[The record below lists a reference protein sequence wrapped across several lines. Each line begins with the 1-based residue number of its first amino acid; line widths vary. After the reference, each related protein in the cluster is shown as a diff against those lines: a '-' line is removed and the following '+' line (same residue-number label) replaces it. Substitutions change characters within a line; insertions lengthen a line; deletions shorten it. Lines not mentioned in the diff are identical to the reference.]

1 MIILAQTILV
11 LMFGA
16 LLIGLSFF
24 LLMEYLRRRYPS
36 DYDFDD
42 SEIINENLA
51 EYFINGK
58 PYTQA
63 TDKEIEKAIKEA
75 IKAENYKL
83 ASILKEELDVRRSM
97 DEEED

>member
-1 MIILAQTILV
+1 MITLAQTILI

-24 LLMEYLRRRYPS
+24 LLMEYLRRRYPND
-36 DYDFDD
+36 DYFNDD
-42 SEIINENLA
+42 EIINENLA

-63 TDKEIEKAIKEA
+63 SDKELEKALKDA

-83 ASILKEELDVRRSM
+83 ASIIKEEMDVRNSM
-97 DEEED
+97 EDED

>member
-1 MIILAQTILV
+1 MITLAQTILV
-11 LMFGA
+11 MIFGV

-63 TDKEIEKAIKEA
+63 TDKELEKALKDA

-83 ASILKEELDVRRSM
+83 ASIIKEELDGR
-97 DEEED
+97 

>member
-1 MIILAQTILV
+1 MITLAQTILF

-24 LLMEYLRRRYPS
+24 LLMEYLRRRWPS

-63 TDKEIEKAIKEA
+63 SDKELEKALKDA

-83 ASILKEELDVRRSM
+83 ASIIKEEMDVRNSM
-97 DEEED
+97 EDED